1 MAVSKKLLSYLDRK
15 KAAYKLIKHRTV
27 YTAYDAAKTMR
38 AKLDQIAKTLVVK
51 ADRFYLLAV
60 LPATRRLDLG
70 KLKKITKAKKLEI
83 AKENVMKKVFKTKP
97 GAVVPFGELYKVPVF
112 IDKTLLKA
120 KQIIAGAGT
129 HEDSLVMTGKNF
141 LKAVGEARVAD
152 FGSKSKKK

>member
-1 MAVSKKLLSYLDRK
+1 MAVSKKLLSYLDQK
-15 KAAYKLIKHRTV
+15 KIGYKMLKHRTV

-51 ADRFYLLAV
+51 ADKIYLLAV

-97 GAVVPFGELYKVPVF
+97 GAIVPFGGLYKVPVF
-112 IDKTLLKA
+112 VDKTLLKV
-120 KQIIAGAGT
+120 KQVIAGAGT
-129 HEDSLVMTGKNF
+129 HEDSVVMTGKNF
-141 LKAVGEARVAD
+141 LKAVGDATIAD
-152 FGSKSKKK
+152 FGSKGKKK